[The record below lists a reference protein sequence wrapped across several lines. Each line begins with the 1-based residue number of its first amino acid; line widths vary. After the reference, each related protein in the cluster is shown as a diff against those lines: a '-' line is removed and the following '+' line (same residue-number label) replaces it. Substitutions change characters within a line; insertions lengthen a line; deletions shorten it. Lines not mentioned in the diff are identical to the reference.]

1 MAVAEKINS
10 HKLHIT
16 RHREVWGHLS
26 LKKNST
32 SDYLFNATR
41 LVVSPRTWPLGI
53 HISKD
58 ISDMAPT
65 LKNRTN
71 QAVKRDV
78 E

>member
-1 MAVAEKINS
+1 MAVAEKINP

-16 RHREVWGHLS
+16 RHRKVWGHFS

-32 SDYLFNATR
+32 SDYLSNATR
-41 LVVSPRTWPLGI
+41 LVGSPRAWPLGI
-53 HISKD
+53 HLSKD
-58 ISDMAPT
+58 ISDMAPALT
-65 LKNRTN
+65 KRTN